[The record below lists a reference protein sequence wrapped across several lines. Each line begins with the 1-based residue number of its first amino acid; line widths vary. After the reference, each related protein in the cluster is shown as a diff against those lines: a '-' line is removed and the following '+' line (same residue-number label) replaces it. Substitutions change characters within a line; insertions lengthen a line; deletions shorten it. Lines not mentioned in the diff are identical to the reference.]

1 MIRSAPE
8 PSIHPE
14 VTVAHATQPT
24 LFHNPQC
31 SKSRGAK
38 QLLDEAGIEY
48 EIVEYLK
55 TPPTAA
61 ELHHILELIDDPP
74 AALVRRGD
82 PKFKALGLDK
92 ADFVTEADVVAL
104 LVEHPELMERP
115 VVVVGDRAVI
125 GRPPERVNEL
135 L

>member
-1 MIRSAPE
+1 MADDKPLI
-8 PSIHPE
+8 
-14 VTVAHATQPT
+14 
-24 LFHNPQC
+24 FHNPSC

-38 QLLDEAGIEY
+38 EILEESGVAY
-48 EIVEYLK
+48 EVIEYLK
-55 TPPTAA
+55 QSPTRA
-61 ELHHILELIDDPP
+61 ELERIVDLIEDPP
-74 AALVRRGD
+74 AALVRTGD

-92 ADFVTEADVVAL
+92 TAYTDKLSVVDL